1 MNEENI
7 KERLV
12 SFVAYDT
19 PRTSIIDL
27 CEELNL
33 TLAEV
38 IIMLKRKDDIGYLTR
53 LAYNKVMKPYLQPN
67 NIQRNLPFVDWSM
80 KIMGLPTMSDSQK

>member
-67 NIQRNLPFVDWSM
+67 VIHKNTGFIDWSF
-80 KIMGLPTMSDSQK
+80 KAMGLPTMSDSQR